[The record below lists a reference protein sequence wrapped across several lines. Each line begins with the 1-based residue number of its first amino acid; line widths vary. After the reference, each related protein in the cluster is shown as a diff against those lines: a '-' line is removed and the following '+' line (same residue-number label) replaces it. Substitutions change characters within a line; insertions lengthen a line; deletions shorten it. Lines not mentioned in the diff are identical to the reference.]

1 MAMLGRA
8 SQLLL
13 LAFKARLTAD
23 VLHGAP
29 GWECGKAVDLHVSY
43 CACLFKCHDLRNG
56 DLARHNDPFL
66 FLGTAVSS
74 KEGTFPENML
84 FQGLLIPECS
94 ESHRDTPASFQ
105 SQGLWREGT
114 VGVPCLPHGAYSS
127 ELKDFHFSSCRQAR

>member
-1 MAMLGRA
+1 MALLGLA

-13 LAFKARLTAD
+13 LAFRAFLTA
-23 VLHGAP
+23 VALWGIRV
-29 GWECGKAVDLHVSY
+29 GKPADLHVSN

-66 FLGTAVSS
+66 FLGTVVSS

-84 FQGLLIPECS
+84 FQDLLIPECS
-94 ESHRDTPASFQ
+94 ESHRDTSASFQ

-114 VGVPCLPHGAYSS
+114 VG
-127 ELKDFHFSSCRQAR
+127 